1 MTASVITFPKQ
12 RRFTPVSAVLP
23 VLAPG
28 NVAIEGK
35 RAKIA
40 IIRRLDP
47 PGIRKLSDEL
57 RELANHLESQG
68 GAA

>member
-12 RRFTPVSAVLP
+12 HRFTPVSAVLP
-23 VLAPG
+23 VLAPED
-28 NVAIEGK
+28 VAIEGK

-47 PGIRKLSDEL
+47 SGIRKLSDEL
-57 RELANHLESQG
+57 HDLADHLESEG
-68 GAA
+68 SAA

>member
-1 MTASVITFPKQ
+1 MIASVITFPKQ
-12 RRFTPVSAVLP
+12 RRFTPASAVLP

-28 NVAIEGK
+28 NVAIDGS

-57 RELANHLESQG
+57 HDLADHLESEG